1 MWKDGHIVELFKEV
15 SKQQYIEL
23 KSEIR
28 EREWVEGLRTK
39 ETGRFFQGN
48 ILFKTWYF

>member
-39 ETGRFFQGN
+39 ETGRFF
-48 ILFKTWYF
+48 